1 MVHISPIA
9 PVDNITPTIYFDVI
23 DFETRE
29 VITLNGK
36 TDSPSFDFLEFPS
49 GLGFQQE
56 VTVVEGDT
64 VDYILRQQFKK
75 KKISITLSF
84 NGENANTKSKT
95 FVDWISKYI
104 NLDKYRIRFSYIVN
118 NIRRF
123 VEIAVT
129 NWEPKESDGRWV
141 DVALTLQPLTP
152 WYETGTISFTITAT
166 NTAAKIYPYAYPYK
180 YGGGSYSGENII
192 RNGYLKDM
200 PLKIVFHGSY
210 SAPFV
215 GLRHI
220 TTDAN
225 GDTVV
230 DTSNYAEVRTMEG
243 TNIGANETLVIDALS
258 NRIYKTT
265 KNEDTGVVTRFDMF
279 NSVDKNYNSFLFA
292 DSGDSRVVVSE
303 GSSANSYVEVSY
315 TRYVL

>member
-1 MVHISPIA
+1 MAHISPIA

-56 VTVVEGDT
+56 VSVVEGDT

-84 NGENANTKSKT
+84 NGENANTKSKS

-118 NIRRF
+118 NVR
-123 VEIAVT
+123 
-129 NWEPKESDGRWV
+129 RWV
-141 DVALTLQPLTP
+141 DVQLTLQPLTP

-166 NTAAKIYPYAYPYK
+166 NTAAKIYPYSYPYK
-180 YGGGSYSGENII
+180 YGGGAYSGENVI

-225 GDTVV
+225 GDAVV
-230 DTSNYAEVRTMEG
+230 DTSSYAEVRTMEG

-265 KNEDTGVVTRFDMF
+265 KNEDTGVVTRSDMF

-292 DSGDSRVVVSE
+292 DTGDSRVVVSE
-303 GSSANSYVEVSY
+303 GSSANSYVEISY